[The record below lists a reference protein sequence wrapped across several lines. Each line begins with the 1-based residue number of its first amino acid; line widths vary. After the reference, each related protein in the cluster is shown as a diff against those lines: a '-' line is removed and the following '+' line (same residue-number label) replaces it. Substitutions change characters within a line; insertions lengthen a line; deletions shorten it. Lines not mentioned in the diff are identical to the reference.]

1 MARRHRA
8 EAEEPALRSRPQGT
22 GARPQTAGTA
32 VLRQV
37 DSRGD
42 LSFAGTA
49 YRAGTALAGKQVE
62 VRLVR
67 DTVQIWVAAKL
78 IRTHPAR
85 HDRRKEHG
93 AFATPKG
100 RPRKLK
106 AS

>member
-42 LSFAGTA
+42 LSFAGASSEWGLCLRLTW
-49 YRAGTALAGKQVE
+49 RNGHALLPAVP
-62 VRLVR
+62 RL
-67 DTVQIWVAAKL
+67 DPT
-78 IRTHPAR
+78 
-85 HDRRKEHG
+85 
-93 AFATPKG
+93 
-100 RPRKLK
+100 
-106 AS
+106 